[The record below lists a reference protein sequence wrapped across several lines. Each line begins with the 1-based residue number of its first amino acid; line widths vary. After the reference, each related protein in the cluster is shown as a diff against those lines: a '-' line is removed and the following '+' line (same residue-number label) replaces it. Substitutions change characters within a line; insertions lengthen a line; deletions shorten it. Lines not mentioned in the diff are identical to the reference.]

1 MCISD
6 MLSTVAQAHY
16 YHNNVHDQMTTQ
28 HLDFWSMCLCCQPDI
43 HLSKFCSRN
52 IFVSEVVTIRAV
64 SPCPRVPIV
73 PRHHASSHPDTGTNT
88 SFCFGA
94 HEENRQ

>member
-1 MCISD
+1 

-43 HLSKFCSRN
+43 HLSKFCTRN

-88 SFCFGA
+88 SFCFRA